1 MRGDVLDVV
10 LDGGTRPC
18 ALNEDGAEGNGDGEE
33 EDDEE
38 AGEIEADYEEVR
50 VTADVDARVRLPRKV

>member
-1 MRGDVLDVV
+1 MLFWMEGHGRA
-10 LDGGTRPC
+10 R
-18 ALNEDGAEGNGDGEE
+18 LNEGGAEGTGEGEE